1 MATEVLTT
9 FNPFTFPNPSIDD
22 AEAPL
27 VEDGNEFSRLL
38 NGPLVDENLHWGGEA
53 EHPQT
58 ADAPQPPHV
67 LIEIPSDTYG
77 ENFVHIVDSPPPFL
91 PFSFVEDIS
100 SGTKDRLPDLDDAP
114 SNADATLSFG
124 TAPVVPNAD
133 VPIRPYADLMP
144 INRPQLPGTP
154 DANPDQNHRK
164 SSYPLLEKALG
175 GTPNHPLQAG
185 QISPPH
191 ANKTSAEILTRSA

>member
-67 LIEIPSDTYG
+67 LIEIPSDT
-77 ENFVHIVDSPPPFL
+77 
-91 PFSFVEDIS
+91 
-100 SGTKDRLPDLDDAP
+100 
-114 SNADATLSFG
+114 
-124 TAPVVPNAD
+124 
-133 VPIRPYADLMP
+133 
-144 INRPQLPGTP
+144 
-154 DANPDQNHRK
+154 
-164 SSYPLLEKALG
+164 
-175 GTPNHPLQAG
+175 
-185 QISPPH
+185 
-191 ANKTSAEILTRSA
+191 